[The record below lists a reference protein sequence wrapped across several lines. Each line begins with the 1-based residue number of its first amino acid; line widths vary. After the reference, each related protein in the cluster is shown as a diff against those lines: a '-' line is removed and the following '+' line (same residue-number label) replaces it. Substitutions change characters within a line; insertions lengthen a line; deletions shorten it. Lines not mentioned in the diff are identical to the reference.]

1 MKRTDTGKTFLGF
14 ADINNILPSKLKL
27 DAEMYSRS
35 VYRANNGDLT
45 SISIARTYDKRYLS
59 WYYVYSDRYI

>member
-14 ADINNILPSKLKL
+14 ADINNILPNKFKL
-27 DAEMYSRS
+27 DAERYSRS
-35 VYRANNGDLT
+35 VYHANNGDLT
-45 SISIARTYDKRYLS
+45 IISISRTYDKRYLS